1 MLKYGLITISIHHN
15 TKSDFKMQFMFL
27 LATLHAF
34 KQEGTQA
41 QFKLQF
47 KY

>member
-1 MLKYGLITISIHHN
+1 
-15 TKSDFKMQFMFL
+15 MFL

-41 QFKLQF
+41 QFKLQLKWQILTYKEIF
-47 KY
+47 